1 VSYYSYDHAINE
13 ENRICGLA
21 VPISEI
27 DSVPCVGEQSQRV
40 NIDYIW
46 RVETNNPATYFCIT

>member
-1 VSYYSYDHAINE
+1 VSCHSYDHAISE

-21 VPISEI
+21 VLIPEI
-27 DSVPCVGEQSQRV
+27 GSVPSIGEQSQRI

-46 RVETNNPATYFCIT
+46 MVETNNPATHFCNT